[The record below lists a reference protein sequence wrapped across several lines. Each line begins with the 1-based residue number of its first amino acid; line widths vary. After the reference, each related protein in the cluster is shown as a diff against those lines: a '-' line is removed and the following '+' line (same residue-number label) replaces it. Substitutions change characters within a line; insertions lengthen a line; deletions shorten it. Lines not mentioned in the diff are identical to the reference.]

1 MSTLCLN
8 GSDISIMRLKKRG
21 ASFSLSHQAYDLIRT
36 GILKG
41 QFPMGA
47 PLSRRQLAREL
58 GTSFLPV
65 SEALQRLESEGIVE
79 SRPRVGTRVRIPTSQ
94 DIRGHYVIREAL
106 ESQSARLFAEKASS
120 PEREELR
127 RMAERLDR
135 MYSDPAEDLF
145 ETFSFHERFHRRI
158 AECTGCPALCD
169 AIEKNHVLIF
179 NWLYNSASHF
189 SKLPSRWHQ
198 GLIEVL
204 AKGNPAKADQKMRE
218 HVTYGMEEVLRRL
231 EPVLGWNGSRILA
244 FTKPRLKK

>member
-1 MSTLCLN
+1 MSTVCLN
-8 GSDISIMRLKKRG
+8 ESDISIMRVKKR
-21 ASFSLSHQAYDLIRT
+21 SVSLSLSHQAYDLIRI

-47 PLSRRQLAREL
+47 SLSRRQLAREF

-79 SRPRVGTRVRIPTSQ
+79 SRPRVGTRVRVPTSQ

-120 PEREELR
+120 QEREELR
-127 RMAERLDR
+127 RMAERLDK
-135 MYSDPAEDLF
+135 MYSDSRGDLF
-145 ETFSFHERFHRRI
+145 ERFSFHERLHRRI
-158 AECTGCPALCD
+158 AECTGCPALCE
-169 AIEKNHVLIF
+169 AIERNHVLIF

-189 SKLPSRWHQ
+189 SELPLRWHQ
-198 GLIEVL
+198 SLIEVL
-204 AKGNPAKADQKMRE
+204 AKGDVAKADQKMRE

-231 EPVLGWNGSRILA
+231 EPVLGWNGSRTLA
-244 FTKPRLKK
+244 FTKPRLKR

>member
-1 MSTLCLN
+1 MSV
-8 GSDISIMRLKKRG
+8 MRVKKRS
-21 ASFSLSHQAYDLIRT
+21 ASLSLSQQAYDLIRN
-36 GILKG
+36 GILRG

-47 PLSRRQLAREL
+47 PLSRRQLASQL

-65 SEALQRLESEGIVE
+65 SEALQRLESEGLVE
-79 SRPRVGTRVRIPTSQ
+79 SRPRVGTRVRVPTSQ

-120 PEREELR
+120 QEREELR
-127 RMAERLDR
+127 RMAERLDQV
-135 MYSDPAEDLF
+135 YANPAGNLF
-145 ETFSFHERFHRRI
+145 EAFSFHERFHRRI
-158 AECTGCPALCD
+158 AECTGCPALSE
-169 AIEKNHVLIF
+169 AIEKNHILIF
-179 NWLYNSASHF
+179 NWLYMSASHF

-198 GLIEVL
+198 SLIEVL
-204 AKGNPAKADQKMRE
+204 AKGDRGKADQKMRE

>member
-1 MSTLCLN
+1 
-8 GSDISIMRLKKRG
+8 MRLKKRS

-79 SRPRVGTRVRIPTSQ
+79 SRPRVGTRVRVPTSQ

-135 MYSDPAEDLF
+135 MYADPAEDLF

-158 AECTGCPALCD
+158 AECTGCPALCE

-189 SKLPSRWHQ
+189 NKLPSRWHQ

-231 EPVLGWNGSRILA
+231 EPVLGWNGSRLLA
-244 FTKPRLKK
+244 FTKPRLKKP

>member
-1 MSTLCLN
+1 MSTLCLS
-8 GSDISIMRLKKRG
+8 GSDISLMRLKKRS

-79 SRPRVGTRVRIPTSQ
+79 SRPRVGTRVRVPTSQ

-135 MYSDPAEDLF
+135 TYADPAKDLF

-158 AECTGCPALCD
+158 AECTGCPALCE

-204 AKGNPAKADQKMRE
+204 AKGNPAKADEKMRE